1 MKRFSSLL
9 KGLGVAA
16 LAAGSASAFAHVGA
30 DSGAHHGFLAGFTH
44 PLTGLD
50 HLAAMLAVGMWSA
63 VTSKRI
69 WAAPLSFAALLLV
82 GALAAKAGLVFPAVE
97 PMIAASLLVM
107 GLLLATRQ
115 RLPAAA
121 GALLVGGFALFHGA
135 AHGQELVG
143 LGALAGMVASTLM
156 IHLAGLGLG
165 RAMQHRS
172 AALPRWMGSAI
183 ALVGLVSGWS
193 MVSL

>member
-1 MKRFSSLL
+1 
-9 KGLGVAA
+9 
-16 LAAGSASAFAHVGA
+16 
-30 DSGAHHGFLAGFTH
+30 
-44 PLTGLD
+44 
-50 HLAAMLAVGMWSA
+50 
-63 VTSKRI
+63 
-69 WAAPLSFAALLLV
+69 
-82 GALAAKAGLVFPAVE
+82 
-97 PMIAASLLVM
+97 M

-121 GALLVGGFALFHGA
+121 VALLVGGFALFHGA
-135 AHGQELVG
+135 AHGHELTG
-143 LGALAGMVASTLM
+143 LAALAGMVASTLL

-183 ALVGLVSGWS
+183 ALVGLASGWS

>member
-121 GALLVGGFALFHGA
+121 GALLAGGFALFHGA
-135 AHGQELVG
+135 AHGLELAG
-143 LGALAGMVASTLM
+143 TAALPGMVASTLL

>member
-1 MKRFSSLL
+1 MTRFSSLL

-16 LAAGSASAFAHVGA
+16 LAGGSASAFAHVGA
-30 DSGAHHGFLAGFTH
+30 DAGAHHGFLAGFTH

-63 VTSKRI
+63 VTSKRT
-69 WAAPLSFAALLLV
+69 WVAPLSFAVLLLV
-82 GALAAKAGLVFPAVE
+82 GALLAKAGVSFPAVE
-97 PMIAASLLVM
+97 PMIVASMLVL

-115 RLPAAA
+115 HLPAAA

-135 AHGQELVG
+135 AHGQELSG
-143 LGALAGMVASTLM
+143 LGALTGMVLSTLL

-172 AALPRWMGSAI
+172 SALPRWMGAAI
-183 ALVGLVSGWS
+183 ALTGLASGWS

>member
-1 MKRFSSLL
+1 MTRFSSLL

-30 DSGAHHGFLAGFTH
+30 DEGSHHGFLTGFTH

-63 VTSKRI
+63 MTSQRI
-69 WAAPLSFAALLLV
+69 WSAPLSFAALLFI
-82 GALAAKAGLVFPAVE
+82 GALATKASVAFPAVE

-115 RLPAAA
+115 HLPAAA
-121 GALLVGGFALFHGA
+121 GALLAGGFALFHGA
-135 AHGQELVG
+135 AHGQELMG
-143 LGALAGMVASTLM
+143 MGALAGMVASTAL
-156 IHLAGLGLG
+156 IHLAGLGIG

-172 AALPRWMGSAI
+172 AALPRWSGAAI

-193 MVSL
+193 IVSL

>member
-1 MKRFSSLL
+1 MKRFSSLI
-9 KGLGVAA
+9 KPVGGSA
-16 LAAGSASAFAHVGA
+16 LALLSASAFAHVGA
-30 DSGAHHGFLAGFTH
+30 DSGAHHDFLAGFTH

-63 VTSKRI
+63 VTSKRV
-69 WAAPLSFAALLLV
+69 WAAPLSFAALLLL
-82 GALAAKAGLVFPAVE
+82 GALAAKAGVALPGVE
-97 PMIAASLLVM
+97 PMIAASLLVL

-115 RLPAAA
+115 HLPAAA
-121 GALLVGGFALFHGA
+121 SALLVGGFALFHGA
-135 AHGQELVG
+135 AHGHELTG
-143 LGALAGMVASTLM
+143 TAALVGMVASTLL

-172 AALPRWMGSAI
+172 AALPRWTGSAI

-193 MVSL
+193 LVSL

>member
-1 MKRFSSLL
+1 MTRFSSLL

-30 DSGAHHGFLAGFTH
+30 DEGSHHGFLTGFTH

-121 GALLVGGFALFHGA
+121 SALLVGGFALFHGA
-135 AHGQELVG
+135 AHGLELTG
-143 LGALAGMVASTLM
+143 TAALAGMVASTLL

>member
-121 GALLVGGFALFHGA
+121 GALLAGGFALFHGA

>member
-1 MKRFSSLL
+1 MTRFSALIKLVGGASLAVL
-9 KGLGVAA
+9 
-16 LAAGSASAFAHVGA
+16 SASAFAHVGA
-30 DSGAHHGFLAGFTH
+30 DAGSHHGFLTGFTH

-63 VTSKRI
+63 MTSRRT

-82 GALAAKAGLVFPAVE
+82 GALMAKSGVAFPAVE

-135 AHGQELVG
+135 AHGNELAG
-143 LGALAGMVASTLM
+143 LGALAGMVASTAL
-156 IHLAGLGLG
+156 IHLAGLGIG
-165 RAMQHRS
+165 KAMQHRS
-172 AALPRWMGSAI
+172 AALPRWAGAAVAM
-183 ALVGLVSGWS
+183 VGLASGWS
-193 MVSL
+193 LVTL

>member
-1 MKRFSSLL
+1 MTRFSALIKLIGGASLAVL
-9 KGLGVAA
+9 
-16 LAAGSASAFAHVGA
+16 SASAFAHVGA
-30 DSGAHHGFLAGFTH
+30 DAGSHHGFLTGFTH

-63 VTSKRI
+63 MTSRRS

-82 GALAAKAGLVFPAVE
+82 GALMAKSGVAFPAVE

-135 AHGQELVG
+135 AHGNELAG
-143 LGALAGMVASTLM
+143 PGALAGMVASTAL
-156 IHLAGLGLG
+156 IHLAGLGIG
-165 RAMQHRS
+165 KAMQHRS
-172 AALPRWMGSAI
+172 AALPRWAGTAVAM
-183 ALVGLVSGWS
+183 VGLASGWS
-193 MVSL
+193 LVTL

>member
-1 MKRFSSLL
+1 MKHSSLI
-9 KGLGVAA
+9 KSFGVAA

-30 DSGAHHGFLAGFTH
+30 DAGSHHGFLTGFTH

-50 HLAAMLAVGMWSA
+50 HLAAILAVGMWSA
-63 VTSKRI
+63 MTSQRV
-69 WAAPLSFAALLLV
+69 WVAPLSFAALLLV
-82 GALAAKAGLVFPAVE
+82 GALMAKAGVAFPAVE

-135 AHGQELVG
+135 AHGTELNG
-143 LGALAGMVASTLM
+143 MGALASMVASTAL
-156 IHLAGLGLG
+156 IHLAGLGMG
-165 RAMQHRS
+165 RVFQNRG
-172 AALPRWMGSAI
+172 AALHRWAGAAV
-183 ALVGLVSGWS
+183 ALVGVVSAWS
-193 MVSL
+193 VVGL

>member
-1 MKRFSSLL
+1 MTRFSSLL

-30 DSGAHHGFLAGFTH
+30 DAGSHHGFLTGFTH
-44 PLTGLD
+44 TLTGLD

-63 VTSKRI
+63 VTSKRM

-121 GALLVGGFALFHGA
+121 GALLVGGFAMFHGA
-135 AHGQELVG
+135 AHGNELTG
-143 LGALAGMVASTLM
+143 LAALAGMVASTLL

-165 RAMQHRS
+165 RAMQNRS